1 MENIIN
7 RKTNLTKSQKDDLI
21 HETFQ
26 NIIQPY
32 SLEYANLVLDL
43 YNKNVFFNYK
53 TPYTLLKR
61 LSSESNTIRK
71 NTRNYIETYFN
82 DFIKYKT
89 VNLKKIEEF
98 RKNDDN
104 PPTRPKN
111 IVKRKKSIL
120 KKKIISSA
128 KPLDFETM
136 LSNLPDEI
144 LMSIFSFEPRD
155 RDMKSKT
162 ADLITNRIPVPRY
175 EINSR
180 DMSDAMRRASRHG
193 RGVYVCLN
201 EKRHAYDILRNG
213 FKNDYVP
220 AINTPYINRILNI
233 RNYFITFERQN
244 NIISSSYD
252 KIMDIIK
259 DRFYGDLFPPDFKQA
274 VEQFHFEYIRSDSIY
289 RMGFVVH

>member
-7 RKTNLTKSQKDDLI
+7 RKINLTKSQKDDLI

-53 TPYTLLKR
+53 TPYNLLKR

-111 IVKRKKSIL
+111 IVKRK
-120 KKKIISSA
+120 
-128 KPLDFETM
+128 
-136 LSNLPDEI
+136 
-144 LMSIFSFEPRD
+144 
-155 RDMKSKT
+155 
-162 ADLITNRIPVPRY
+162 IP
-175 EINSR
+175 
-180 DMSDAMRRASRHG
+180 
-193 RGVYVCLN
+193 
-201 EKRHAYDILRNG
+201 
-213 FKNDYVP
+213 F
-220 AINTPYINRILNI
+220 
-233 RNYFITFERQN
+233 
-244 NIISSSYD
+244 
-252 KIMDIIK
+252 
-259 DRFYGDLFPPDFKQA
+259 
-274 VEQFHFEYIRSDSIY
+274 
-289 RMGFVVH
+289 